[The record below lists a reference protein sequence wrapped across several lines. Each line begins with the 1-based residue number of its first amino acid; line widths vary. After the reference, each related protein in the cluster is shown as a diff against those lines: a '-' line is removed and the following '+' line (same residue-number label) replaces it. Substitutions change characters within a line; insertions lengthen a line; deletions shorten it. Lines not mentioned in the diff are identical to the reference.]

1 MDNRQASITRGGYSK
16 HSIFEKIIS
25 LDNLFSAWREFK
37 KGKTCKLDIQEFEF
51 NLEEN
56 IFQLHDDFKNNRYKH
71 GPYVAFYVRDPKL
84 RHIHK
89 ASVRDRVF
97 HHAVF
102 RMLYPIFD
110 KNFIYDS
117 YSCRIGKGTHLAV
130 NRLEQCIRKL
140 SKNNS
145 RNIYALKC
153 DIRKFFDSVDKTT
166 LLEIIKRKIKDAD
179 SS

>member
-1 MDNRQASITRGGYSK
+1 VGGGVNS
-16 HSIFEKIIS
+16 HNVFEKIIS
-25 LDNLFSAWREFK
+25 LDNLFSAWKEFK
-37 KGKTCKLDIQEFEF
+37 KGKTSKSDVQEFEF
-51 NLEEN
+51 NLEDN
-56 IFQLHDDFKNNRYKH
+56 LFQIHEELKSKKYKH
-71 GPYVAFYVRDPKL
+71 GLYASFYVRDPKL

-97 HHAVF
+97 HHTVF
-102 RMLYPIFD
+102 RVLYQIFD

-153 DIRKFFDSVDKTT
+153 DIRKFFDSVDKEI
-166 LLEIIKRKIKDAD
+166 LLELIKRKIKDAD

>member
-1 MDNRQASITRGGYSK
+1 MGGGVNS
-16 HSIFEKIIS
+16 HNVFEKIIS
-25 LDNLFSAWREFK
+25 LDNLFSAWKEFK
-37 KGKTCKLDIQEFEF
+37 KGKTSKSDVQEFEF
-51 NLEEN
+51 NLEDN
-56 IFQLHDDFKNNRYKH
+56 LFQIHEELKSKKYKH
-71 GPYVAFYVRDPKL
+71 GLYASFYVRDPKL

-97 HHAVF
+97 HHTVF
-102 RMLYPIFD
+102 RVLYQIFD

-153 DIRKFFDSVDKTT
+153 DIRKFFDSVDKEI
-166 LLEIIKRKIKDAD
+166 LLELIKRKIKDAD